1 MSRSQ
6 YPDIRTINQ
15 ANSSITRFSTK
26 SPLFI
31 CVISYTDTSAIPGI
45 TAAGANRDFVK
56 YTPAADAEFLYYG
69 FCKCIDKVPITPDGN
84 PTPAIITRAAL
95 RLADIPFLVVDAG
108 SKIKPSIPKVSFGV
122 DPGHNIESGVAVEC
136 TDVKKAFEYG
146 RILGKQLGKSCDLMV
161 LGESIPGGTT
171 TTLGVLHALGIDAKY
186 KVSSSM
192 QTNPHR
198 LKNTIVKH
206 SIQKSRISFGELR
219 NNPLEAVAFLGDPMM
234 PSVAGISEGALS
246 VGGKV
251 LLAGGTQMAA
261 VLAIL
266 KSLGL
271 KMKEVCIG
279 TTIYVANDN
288 SSNLAGLV
296 SSISTEVPAFA
307 ADLRMEKSPI
317 RGLEAFARGFVK
329 DGVGAGGTSIA
340 AMLKSEGRING
351 DILLKAIE
359 EEYEY
364 VLHGKSR

>member
-1 MSRSQ
+1 MPRNH
-6 YPDIRTINQ
+6 YPDIRAINQ
-15 ANSSITRFSTK
+15 TNSSITRYSTK

-45 TAAGANRDFVK
+45 TAAGVNPEFVK

-69 FCKCIDKVPITPDGN
+69 FCKCISNVPITPEGN

-95 RLADIPFLVVDAG
+95 RLADIPFLVVDSG
-108 SKIKPSIPKVSFGV
+108 SKIKPSIPYISFGI
-122 DPGHNIESGVAVEC
+122 DHGHNIESGLAVDDG
-136 TDVKKAFEYG
+136 DVKMAFEYG
-146 RILGKQLGKSCDLMV
+146 SMLGKQLGKSCDLLV

-171 TTLGVLHALGIDAKY
+171 TTLGVLHALGIDARY
-186 KVSSSM
+186 KVSSSL

-198 LKNTIVKH
+198 LKNSIVKH
-206 SIQKSRISFGELR
+206 SIQKSKIGFGELR
-219 NNPLEAVAFLGDPMM
+219 NNALDAVTCLGDPMM
-234 PSVAGISEGALS
+234 PTVAGISEGVLS

-279 TTIYVANDN
+279 TTAYVAYDY
-288 SSNLAGLV
+288 SSNLAGLIN
-296 SSISTEVPAFA
+296 SISTEVPVIA
-307 ADLRMEKSPI
+307 ADLHMEQSNIP
-317 RGLEAFARGFVK
+317 GLEAFARGFVK

-340 AMLKSEGRING
+340 AMLKSDGRING
-351 DILLKAIE
+351 SMLLKTIE
-359 EEYEY
+359 EEYER
-364 VLHGKSR
+364 VLHGKSH